1 MVRTGRRASFLSLPL
16 FRWLML
22 VFSPCLFGIILFV
35 SYSDVFLTI
44 VPLTS
49 QICGRI
55 FLREPLL
62 WLLLGSGWG
71 KAICI
76 MHHCSLPLVGR
87 ETGPQQKPSFLA
99 THSELAD
106 FCGPPPHPAS
116 RPQKFP
122 CMLPQKTACHTVPPL
137 DDKLILTLPG
147 NSPFFAV
154 ISVNL
159 MVC

>member
-16 FRWLML
+16 FRWLTL
-22 VFSPCLFGIILFV
+22 VFSPCLLGIILFV

-99 THSELAD
+99 TQWAGWLLWTSPRL
-106 FCGPPPHPAS
+106 PPPEISLHVATENCLSYSSSS
-116 RPQKFP
+116 RWQTDFNPPWQ
-122 CMLPQKTACHTVPPL
+122 LPFLCCY
-137 DDKLILTLPG
+137 
-147 NSPFFAV
+147 F
-154 ISVNL
+154 
-159 MVC
+159 C